1 MDDTR
6 AQALGF
12 RVLEARA
19 TFGGVWPV
27 QSRGSMLRQPL
38 EIAYPE
44 ACQEHKGMRAG
55 AWILRV
61 STRRGPLVLSWV
73 ISWAKYGYKFHKL

>member
-1 MDDTR
+1 MDDPR
-6 AQALGF
+6 AWALGF

-19 TFGGVWPV
+19 TVGRVWPV
-27 QSRGSMLRQPL
+27 QSRGSIV

-44 ACQEHKGMRAG
+44 ACEEHKGMRAG
-55 AWILRV
+55 AWMPRV